1 MKQAREHGLAVGF
14 VSVAERKHVV
24 DWLEG
29 RVQESD
35 HIILLAC
42 AYTIVFYSIFCLL
55 LRVGFVERSSG
66 VDDPT
71 WYTTANGWAEPAY
84 HITDRGGRG
93 TEDDAFE
100 APLRGR
106 FA

>member
-1 MKQAREHGLAVGF
+1 MREHGLAVGF

-24 DWLEG
+24 DWLER

-35 HIILLAC
+35 QIVPLAC
-42 AYTIVFYSIFCLL
+42 AYTIAFYSIFCLL
-55 LRVGFVERSSG
+55 LRVGFFERSSG

-84 HITDRGGRG
+84 HITDMGGRG
-93 TEDDAFE
+93 TDNDAFE
-100 APLRGR
+100 APLRGG